1 MSISASEPATANPV
15 YYIQHH
21 LTNLSVGEGFWTLHL
36 DTLIFGWILAGLMM
50 WAAYVVGKNL
60 DPDKPTGL
68 QNLIETILE
77 FVQQQVKETFAG
89 HHPLIG
95 PLALTIFVWIFLMNA
110 MDLVP
115 VDLLPKLASFVGVDY
130 LKVVPTTDLSATL
143 GMALSVF
150 ILIVYFNIKSKG
162 VTGYLKMFLFHPFEV
177 GHPVGKI
184 ALIPFNVLMTTVE
197 ELAKPVSMGLRLFG
211 NMFAGELIFLLI
223 ALLPMWIQWVP
234 GGAWAIFH
242 ILVITLQ
249 AFIFM
254 MLTIAYLSIA
264 SQDGGEH

>member
-1 MSISASEPATANPV
+1 VASAEPATANPV
-15 YYIQHH
+15 VYIQHH

-36 DTLIFGWILAGLMM
+36 DTLFFSWLLAGLMM
-50 WAAYVVGKNL
+50 WAAYKVGKSL
-60 DPDKPTGL
+60 DPEKPTGL
-68 QNLIETILE
+68 QNFVELVLE

-89 HHPLIG
+89 HNPLIG
-95 PLALTIFVWIFLMNA
+95 PLALTLFVWIFLMNA

-115 VDLLPKLASFVGVDY
+115 VDLLPMLAGLVGIEY

-150 ILIVYFNIKSKG
+150 MLIIIFNIKSKG
-162 VTGYLKMFLFHPFEV
+162 VFGYIKMFLFHPFEAQS
-177 GHPVGKI
+177 PI
-184 ALIPFNVLMTTVE
+184 AKAILMPFNILMTTVE
-197 ELAKPVSMGLRLFG
+197 EVAKPVSMGLRLFG

-223 ALLPMWIQWVP
+223 ALLPFWIQWLP
-234 GGAWAIFH
+234 GGVWAIFH

-254 MLTIAYLSIA
+254 MLSIAYLSIA
-264 SQDGGEH
+264 SQGANDH